1 MKNRKTVFK
10 ITSRKSQITY
20 IRRSPPST
28 GVKALV
34 AFAVVAVVVV
44 VAVVGQVVV
53 AGFVVA
59 VVDVVDV
66 AATLGSESRRKSESK
81 IFLIVFKV

>member
-10 ITSRKSQITY
+10 ITSQKSQITY

-59 VVDVVDV
+59 VVDV
-66 AATLGSESRRKSESK
+66 AATLGSESRKKSQSK

>member
-34 AFAVVAVVVV
+34 AFAVVAVVV

>member
-10 ITSRKSQITY
+10 ITSQKSQITY

-34 AFAVVAVVVV
+34 AFAVVAVVV

-66 AATLGSESRRKSESK
+66 AATLGSESRKKSQSK